1 MSAVPGAPA
10 QALTVG
16 ALLPVAVLALV
27 WGCNWPVLKMG
38 VSELPPLTFRALTLP
53 FAALGLLLVARLSG
67 EAIGIPRGLRLRV
80 ALLALFNIGGWNAL
94 VLFGVEQLPAGRSAI
109 IAYTMPIW
117 CVLFSL
123 VLLHEP
129 LDRRKIA
136 GLVLGMVGMAVL
148 LGDDVRH
155 LQRAPTAAL
164 FILGAALCW
173 AFGTVLLRKWKLALP
188 PNALA
193 GWMMLLGWLPIV
205 VLAPV
210 LSPGP
215 LPEFSGRAWFAI
227 LYNIFLAGTL
237 AHWAWFT
244 LVRTLPIAVSSMASL
259 PVPIVGVFA
268 GMLTLGERPGPG
280 EWTALVLVLA
290 AMVAVLWPGKPPP
303 RSRR

>member
-1 MSAVPGAPA
+1 M
-10 QALTVG
+10 
-16 ALLPVAVLALV
+16 LALV

-53 FAALGLLLVARLSG
+53 FAALGLLLVAKLSG

-117 CVLFSL
+117 SVLFSL

-136 GLVLGMVGMAVL
+136 GLVLGMIGMAVL

-173 AFGTVLLRKWKLALP
+173 AFGAVLLRKWKLAAADDRAVGLDDAAGLDPHRRAGARSSP
-188 PNALA
+188 PVRCPSSRR
-193 GWMMLLGWLPIV
+193 GRGSRSSTTSS
-205 VLAPV
+205 
-210 LSPGP
+210 SPGRWRI
-215 LPEFSGRAWFAI
+215 GRGSRWCA
-227 LYNIFLAGTL
+227 
-237 AHWAWFT
+237 
-244 LVRTLPIAVSSMASL
+244 RC
-259 PVPIVGVFA
+259 
-268 GMLTLGERPGPG
+268 
-280 EWTALVLVLA
+280 
-290 AMVAVLWPGKPPP
+290 
-303 RSRR
+303 RSRCRRWRRCRCPSSACSPAC